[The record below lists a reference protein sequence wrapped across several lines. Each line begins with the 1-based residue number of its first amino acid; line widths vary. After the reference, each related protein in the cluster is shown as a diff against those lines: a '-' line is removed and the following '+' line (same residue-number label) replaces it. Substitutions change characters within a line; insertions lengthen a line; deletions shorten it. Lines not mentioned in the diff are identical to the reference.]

1 MGLLARL
8 LGAASHSDRHLLE
21 DLLAAYRS
29 EAEHA
34 HHLRQHAALARYP
47 QAAEQLRALADREDR
62 HAAVLRD
69 LILAHGG
76 GVPPIAPEPLPGGN
90 PWARAVAAQQAA
102 QRKRREM
109 LQRVNRW
116 DPEATDVADALRRIE
131 RDDGSVMGVYND
143 LVMRADPQS
152 LDD

>member
-8 LGAASHSDRHLLE
+8 LGAVPRTERSLLD

-47 QAAEQLRALADREDR
+47 QAAEQLRALAEHEDR

-69 LILAHGG
+69 LVLAHGG
-76 GVPPIAPEPLPGGN
+76 GVPPIAPEPLVGAN
-90 PWARAVAAQQAA
+90 PWARAVAAQEAA

-116 DPEATDVADALRRIE
+116 DPDAIDVANLLRRIE
-131 RDDGSVMGVYND
+131 REDGSVMAVYND

>member
-8 LGAASHSDRHLLE
+8 LGVTDPLDLTHDLE
-21 DLLAAYRS
+21 AAYRA

-34 HHLRQHAALARYP
+34 QHLRQHAARARYP
-47 QAAEQLRALADREDR
+47 QAAATLRTLAEQEER
-62 HAAVLRD
+62 HAAALRD
-69 LILAHGG
+69 LIAARGG
-76 GVPPIAPEPLPGGN
+76 GVPPIAPDPLAGRN
-90 PWARAVAAQQAA
+90 PWERAVAAQEEA

-109 LQRVNRW
+109 VQRMNRW
-116 DPEATDVADALRRIE
+116 DPEMPDVVEALRRIE
-131 RDDGSVMGVYND
+131 HEDGEAMGLYND

>member
-8 LGAASHSDRHLLE
+8 LGTSSHTDR
-21 DLLAAYRS
+21 DLVADLVAAYRA

-34 HHLRQHAALARYP
+34 QRLRQHAERARYP
-47 QAAEQLRALADREDR
+47 QAAECLRTLAAQEDR
-62 HAAVLRD
+62 HATALRD
-69 LILAHGG
+69 LIVARGG
-76 GVPPIAPEPLPGGN
+76 GVPPIAPDPLAGRN
-90 PWARAVAAQQAA
+90 PWERAVAAQQEA

-116 DPEATDVADALRRIE
+116 DPEALQAASVMRRIE
-131 RDDGSVMGVYND
+131 QEDGQAISLYND

>member
-1 MGLLARL
+1 VSILARL
-8 LGAASHSDRHLLE
+8 LGGTAHTERQLLH
-21 DLLAAYRS
+21 DLLDAYRA

-34 HHLRQHAALARYP
+34 EHLRQHAERARYP
-47 QAAEQLRALADREDR
+47 QAAAQLQALAAQEDR
-62 HAAVLRD
+62 HAAALRD
-69 LILAHGG
+69 LIAQHGG
-76 GVPPIAPEPLPGGN
+76 GIPPIAPKPLPGGN
-90 PWARAVAAQQAA
+90 PWSRAVAAQEAA

-116 DPEATDVADALRRIE
+116 DPEAPEAAALMQRIE
-131 RDDGSVMGVYND
+131 REDRQASGIYND